1 LFRDSDFEFTMLI
14 IGVVGQI
21 ASGKG
26 ILVSYLTEKLGF
38 TSFSLSS
45 AVHREIEKKGIK
57 KYTRQMLQDVGD
69 EMRRREGDE
78 VLARRVIEAIQKQTI
93 EDRKLKIGLE
103 GRKSKVKKNLFSIFN
118 YQPPSSIF
126 YHRQSI
132 IIDGIRN
139 PAEIEFLRNNSNFIL
154 IGVKANR
161 ELRFKRLLFRGKEWD
176 PKTYEDFL
184 KVDRRDIGVGQ
195 NKSGQQVGKC
205 LAYCDYMLTNNK
217 DVKDFQGKVEK
228 LMKKIVYN

>member
-1 LFRDSDFEFTMLI
+1 MFI

-26 ILVSYLTEKLGF
+26 ILVKYLIEKLGF
-38 TSFSLSS
+38 IPYSLSS

-69 EMRRREGDE
+69 EMRRREGGE
-78 VLARRVIEAIQKQTI
+78 VLARRVIEQLNQSESVKSV
-93 EDRKLKIGLE
+93 IGN
-103 GRKSKVKKNLFSIFN
+103 RF
-118 YQPPSSIF
+118 
-126 YHRQSI
+126 

-176 PKTYEDFL
+176 PKSYEDFL
-184 KVDRRDIGVGQ
+184 KVDRRDLGVGQ
-195 NKSGQQVGKC
+195 QKSGQQVGKC
-205 LAYCDYMLTNNK
+205 LAYCDYVLTNNK
-217 DVKDFQGKVEK
+217 NIKDFE
-228 LMKKIVYN
+228 KKIKKLNNMYLSSK

>member
-1 LFRDSDFEFTMLI
+1 MEYICNMLI

-93 EDRKLKIGLE
+93 EDRK
-103 GRKSKVKKNLFSIFN
+103 SKVKKNLFSIFN

-139 PAEIEFLRNNSNFIL
+139 PAEIEFLKKNSNFIL
-154 IGVKANR
+154 IGVKASR
-161 ELRFKRLLFRGKEWD
+161 ELRFKRVLLRGKKWD

-184 KVDRRDIGVGQ
+184 KVDRRDIGIGQ